1 MSSKVML
8 SAVGGLL
15 MVCCLSQIT
24 LSQPALSQDAKTQP
38 AKKQEP
44 AKVPAKV
51 EGAGKGPA
59 AKVADKPQPSADL
72 DLLHAT
78 AEQYEKAFN
87 AGNAKELAALFS
99 EKAEV
104 VDENGDVLQGRAD
117 IEARYVEL
125 FKNHPEAK
133 IEIEVTLLRQLSP
146 DVAVEDGISFLTMDP
161 KEPVSR
167 SPYSV
172 VHVKRDGKWSFA
184 SVRDYPEEAT
194 LTAHDH
200 LSQLEWMVGHW
211 MDESRDGRVETT
223 CSWTEDGNY
232 LLQEYVI
239 KTRRGIELKGTQRI
253 GWDPSRR
260 TIRGWVFDNA
270 GGITESTWTP
280 IDGIWVIKAEGTLP
294 DGQTVSATRILTSL
308 TADSYQ
314 IDSSN
319 QVFSGTLLPDSSVR
333 VVRQPPAPSK

>member
-44 AKVPAKV
+44 AKVP
-51 EGAGKGPA
+51 

-125 FKNHPEAK
+125 F
-133 IEIEVTLLRQLSP
+133 
-146 DVAVEDGISFLTMDP
+146 
-161 KEPVSR
+161 
-167 SPYSV
+167 
-172 VHVKRDGKWSFA
+172 
-184 SVRDYPEEAT
+184 
-194 LTAHDH
+194 
-200 LSQLEWMVGHW
+200 
-211 MDESRDGRVETT
+211 
-223 CSWTEDGNY
+223 
-232 LLQEYVI
+232 
-239 KTRRGIELKGTQRI
+239 
-253 GWDPSRR
+253 
-260 TIRGWVFDNA
+260 
-270 GGITESTWTP
+270 
-280 IDGIWVIKAEGTLP
+280 
-294 DGQTVSATRILTSL
+294 
-308 TADSYQ
+308 
-314 IDSSN
+314 
-319 QVFSGTLLPDSSVR
+319 
-333 VVRQPPAPSK
+333 